1 MSDPEHPQSVRNH
14 YNSISDTYD
23 RRYEINPL
31 KGVEEALRDLIAEIG
46 ARRVL
51 EIGCGT
57 GHWLKTLAPH
67 VDRIIGLDSSSG
79 MLRRANDLPKP
90 IELVCGSAESTPFAG
105 SSFDLI
111 FVVNAL
117 HHFSDRQGFIERTPH
132 LLRSGGALAT
142 IGLDVPSAIGHWVIY
157 DYFPGAI
164 EFDQARFPLWEQV
177 ISWMWAAGLVV
188 PPLRTVEH
196 ISDEKRGRAILDDHF
211 IQRHGTSTLMGLTD
225 SQYRAGID
233 RVKLAIAQ
241 AEARG
246 EEAVF
251 KTEFQLKMAVG
262 HVQG

>member
-1 MSDPEHPQSVRNH
+1 MPDPEHLQSVQNH

-23 RRYEINPL
+23 RRYEINPM
-31 KGVEEALRDLIAEIG
+31 KGVEGALRDLIAEIG

-57 GHWLKTLAPH
+57 GHWLKILASH
-67 VDRIIGLDSSSG
+67 ADRIIGLDSSSG
-79 MLRRANDLPKP
+79 MLRRAMDLSKP
-90 IELVCGSAESTPFAG
+90 IELVCGSADSIPFAG
-105 SSFDLI
+105 SAFDLI

-117 HHFSDRQGFIERTPH
+117 HHFNDKQGFIERAPR
-132 LLRSGGALAT
+132 LLRSGGALAM
-142 IGLDVPSAIGHWVIY
+142 IGLDVPSANGHWVIY

-164 EFDQARFPLWEQV
+164 EYDQARFPLWEEV

-188 PPLRTVEH
+188 QPLRTVEH
-196 ISDEKRGRAILDDHF
+196 ICDEKRGRSILDDHF

-225 SQYRAGID
+225 AQYQAGID
-233 RVKLAIAQ
+233 RIKLAIAQ

-246 EEAVF
+246 EEAAF